1 MLKFVINSVYKVCTS
16 KKLCVIM
23 SNIRDKFIISRKGKI
38 FMEEN
43 LNDTVNEQKTVKK
56 SYKKLLTGIIILLV
70 VCFGVFLIC
79 RLRKDDNI
87 NNDSNNSQI
96 VYSTAE
102 EVMSAFSNFYNNNES
117 EEDLSNLIHEY
128 SREVM
133 EGYVNAS
140 FITSLNSNEDK
151 AYHVKCTWDSLS
163 LISNENL
170 DKCKKNY
177 SDEEKILE
185 IFNSGNPI
193 YECRVRFESVIY
205 WFDTYIYLVQENN
218 GYKIFAYSTKMAEE
232 YIINNAKS
240 MEYLDFARN
249 VLAHKGEAVK
259 FTGKVVQ
266 ALYGENTVDML
277 LAITKDEWGYYE
289 DNICILYDMEEGEN
303 KVLDGDII
311 TVYGIMSGEYSYT
324 SAWNIPITIPTVRAV
339 KVTIDN

>member
-1 MLKFVINSVYKVCTS
+1 
-16 KKLCVIM
+16 
-23 SNIRDKFIISRKGKI
+23 
-38 FMEEN
+38 MEEN
-43 LNDTVNEQKTVKK
+43 LNGNVKGQKTVKK
-56 SYKKLLTGIIILLV
+56 GYKKLVVVLIILLAI
-70 VCFGVFLIC
+70 CFGLFLTY
-79 RLRKDDNI
+79 RLKKDDII
-87 NNDSNNSQI
+87 NNASNNSQV

-102 EVMSAFSNFYNNNES
+102 EAMSAFLNFYNNNGS
-117 EEDLSNLIHEY
+117 EGDVSSLIHEY

-133 EGYVNAS
+133 EGYVDAS
-140 FITSLNSNEDK
+140 SIELLNSNEDK
-151 AYHVKCTWDSLS
+151 AYHVKCTYDSLS

-170 DKCKKNY
+170 NKCKKSY

-185 IFNSGNPI
+185 IFNSGKSI

-205 WFDTYIYLVQENN
+205 WFDTYIYLVQEDN

-232 YIINNAKS
+232 YVINNAKS

-249 VLAHKGEAVK
+249 VSAHKGEAVK

-266 ALYGENTVDML
+266 ALYGENTVAML

-289 DNICILYDMEEGEN
+289 DNIYILYDMAEGEN
-303 KVLDGDII
+303 KVLEGDII

-324 SAWNIPITIPTVRAV
+324 SAWDIPITIPTVRAV